1 VIAFPR
7 RQTPE
12 ATGLDEWT
20 EQRRVPALPRGPRCP
35 RAAGITVSVC
45 ADGWRSEF
53 KYLVGPCSMERLL
66 EEVLTGAGVLVE
78 GGA

>member
-1 VIAFPR
+1 V
-7 RQTPE
+7 
-12 ATGLDEWT
+12 D
-20 EQRRVPALPRGPRCP
+20 
-35 RAAGITVSVC
+35 RAATRAGAAAWAELSASGRITVSVC

-66 EEVLTGAGVLVE
+66 EEVLTGAGVLVQ